1 MVGQMKKVEKRYPPN
16 DPPPKKNILFVGILN
31 LRNHI
36 LNNHHIYANVI
47 FVH

>member
-1 MVGQMKKVEKRYPPN
+1 MVGQMKKVEKR
-16 DPPPKKNILFVGILN
+16 DPPKVGILN
-31 LRNHI
+31 SNHI

>member
-1 MVGQMKKVEKRYPPN
+1 MVGQMKKVEKRR
-16 DPPPKKNILFVGILN
+16 PPKKVGILN
-31 LRNHI
+31 SNHI